1 MRGSYRSG
9 QTGQTVNLLAYAF
22 EGSNPSLP
30 TIFRVEN
37 HTMPD
42 PPTTIAEEIKNS
54 DPDFETEE
62 TLAYILGRIS
72 EEIIE
77 D

>member
-1 MRGSYRSG
+1 M
-9 QTGQTVNLLAYAF
+9 TD
-22 EGSNPSLP
+22 LP
-30 TIFRVEN
+30 TII
-37 HTMPD
+37 D
-42 PPTTIAEEIKNS
+42 EEIEIPDS
-54 DPDFETEE
+54 DFDTDE

>member
-1 MRGSYRSG
+1 MTDLHSI
-9 QTGQTVNLLAYAF
+9 T
-22 EGSNPSLP
+22 
-30 TIFRVEN
+30 
-37 HTMPD
+37 D
-42 PPTTIAEEIKNS
+42 EEI
-54 DPDFETEE
+54 DFPDGDLETDE

>member
-1 MRGSYRSG
+1 MIDL
-9 QTGQTVNLLAYAF
+9 T
-22 EGSNPSLP
+22 
-30 TIFRVEN
+30 
-37 HTMPD
+37 
-42 PPTTIAEEIKNS
+42 TTIDEETHIP
-54 DPDFETEE
+54 DPDFDADE

>member
-1 MRGSYRSG
+1 MRGRYRSG

-30 TIFRVEN
+30 TISCVEN
-37 HTMPD
+37 HTMTD
-42 PPTTIAEEIKNS
+42 PSTTIDEETENS

>member
-1 MRGSYRSG
+1 M
-9 QTGQTVNLLAYAF
+9 TDL
-22 EGSNPSLP
+22 
-30 TIFRVEN
+30 
-37 HTMPD
+37 
-42 PPTTIAEEIKNS
+42 TTTTDEEIQIS
-54 DPDFETEE
+54 DPDFDTDE

>member
-1 MRGSYRSG
+1 M
-9 QTGQTVNLLAYAF
+9 TDLN
-22 EGSNPSLP
+22 
-30 TIFRVEN
+30 TI
-37 HTMPD
+37 TD
-42 PPTTIAEEIKNS
+42 EEIEIP
-54 DPDFETEE
+54 DPDFNTDE